1 MKIMSYIIGL
11 KMKFKKGQAIVEYV
25 LLIALTA
32 LAFTSIQ
39 TNFDKAIQS
48 FFKMIGSFWSKM

>member
-1 MKIMSYIIGL
+1 
-11 KMKFKKGQAIVEYV
+11 MKFKNGQAIVEYV
-25 LLIALTA
+25 LLISLTA